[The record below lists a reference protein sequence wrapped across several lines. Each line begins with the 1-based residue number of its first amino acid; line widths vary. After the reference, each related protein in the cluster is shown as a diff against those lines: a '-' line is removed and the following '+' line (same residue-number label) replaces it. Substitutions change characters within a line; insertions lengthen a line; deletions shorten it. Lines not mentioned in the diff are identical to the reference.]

1 MLLNNDIIS
10 LITRT
15 LSLHLNK
22 PVNEGFTDTLVK
34 FYLKNNSI
42 SAFLIYTKALG
53 FPSENDES
61 VGKEIYKLIND
72 NISTIEC
79 LMKEKEKKVMRKYL
93 KDLIIAWKRRKT
105 IGAVKSQNFI
115 YSFDDDNEELEEE
128 LNNLNPSSE
137 VNLWKTNFKKIRSEN
152 LYLWYNDIKHDFS
165 IDIP

>member
-79 LMKEKEKKVMRKYL
+79 LMKEKEEKGNAKIPKRPNNSLEKKKNDRSSKKPKFAL
-93 KDLIIAWKRRKT
+93 
-105 IGAVKSQNFI
+105 
-115 YSFDDDNEELEEE
+115 SFDDNEELEEE
-128 LNNLNPSSE
+128 LNNLFLALSTLE
-137 VNLWKTNFKKIRSEN
+137 
-152 LYLWYNDIKHDFS
+152 
-165 IDIP
+165 

>member
-79 LMKEKEKKVMRKYL
+79 LMKE
-93 KDLIIAWKRRKT
+93 
-105 IGAVKSQNFI
+105 
-115 YSFDDDNEELEEE
+115 NEEKC
-128 LNNLNPSSE
+128 NAN
-137 VNLWKTNFKKIRSEN
+137 
-152 LYLWYNDIKHDFS
+152 
-165 IDIP
+165 IP